1 MNLESIL
8 EISFYFYVDEKKNPM
23 KIFSYKVL
31 EMFWLKVLLQNSGV
45 EYLCFGSLQETTYN

>member
-8 EISFYFYVDEKKNPM
+8 EISFYFYVDEKKKPM

-31 EMFWLKVLLQNSGV
+31 EMFGLKVLLQNSGV